1 MPSFL
6 YPLPLAIVAGLIA
19 LPVIIHLINLMRH
32 RRIEW
37 AAMEFLLVSQRRNS
51 TWVLLKQL
59 LLLLV
64 RIAAIAAAVMMVA
77 QPLLQNKWGALF
89 GSGKLHHIV
98 LLDDSFSMSDHWA
111 DTSAFDEAK
120 QVILRMGK
128 QWAEQASRQ
137 ECTLLRY
144 SQATKQ
150 SRGTQFDLTS
160 ETIDAGEFPKKL
172 DQTLQRL
179 HVSQLAVGPDEAL
192 KAAAQ
197 MVGDGGDVKS
207 IVFLVSD
214 FRAKDWT
221 HATETRKTLQKLN
234 EAGAKLQLIN
244 CVDEARP
251 NLAITALKPGQGTRA
266 ANVPLPMEVTV
277 RNYSAIPATNVSV
290 RLEEQGTQ
298 RPAIEIEKIGPGQS
312 VTRQFEIRAQT
323 AGQRRIAAFLPADA
337 VMLDNARYTVID
349 FPTSVPVLIIDGGL
363 KANTARGG
371 DGYFLQSALAQP
383 GTVTTGLRPRVEA
396 PRFLD
401 DHPLDEFHS
410 IYICNVDRLPLDA
423 VSKLTDYVQH
433 GGGVAFFVGDQS
445 RSDYWNQL
453 YADGA
458 GLFPVP
464 LEAPVMLGV
473 EQVQKSPDLL
483 ITDHPIFRVFA
494 GENNPFI
501 KMVNIEKYFAVKK
514 GWKPAEGSATA
525 VIGSLRNGAPLVID
539 KKLGDGRVV
548 AFLTTAAPNWNNWA
562 RDNPSYVVAML
573 ELQSYLS
580 SGRQTDPSQLV
591 GTPLV
596 VPVDLKKFQQ
606 QVEFMTPAEGT
617 ADRVV
622 IKAEPQ
628 ENGPAK
634 AILTDTDISGVYEAQ
649 LTGNDNTVQG
659 IAVPYNVDAAEG
671 DLTVIAPD
679 QLASE
684 LTGVVYDYHRAADL
698 HFDSRDMQG
707 NNLSEKVLYLLI
719 FLLVAEQLLA
729 YSASYHPTRA
739 QGGS

>member
-37 AAMEFLLVSQRRNS
+37 AAMEFLLVSQQRNS

-128 QWAEQASRQ
+128 QWAEQPSRQ

-197 MVGDGGDVKS
+197 MVGDGADVKS
-207 IVFLVSD
+207 VVFLVSD
-214 FRAKDWT
+214 FRTKDWT

-401 DHPLDEFHS
+401 DHPLEEFHA
-410 IYICNVDRLPLDA
+410 IYICNVDRLPLDCRR
-423 VSKLTDYVQH
+423 T
-433 GGGVAFFVGDQS
+433 
-445 RSDYWNQL
+445 N
-453 YADGA
+453 
-458 GLFPVP
+458 
-464 LEAPVMLGV
+464 
-473 EQVQKSPDLL
+473 
-483 ITDHPIFRVFA
+483 
-494 GENNPFI
+494 
-501 KMVNIEKYFAVKK
+501 
-514 GWKPAEGSATA
+514 
-525 VIGSLRNGAPLVID
+525 
-539 KKLGDGRVV
+539 
-548 AFLTTAAPNWNNWA
+548 
-562 RDNPSYVVAML
+562 
-573 ELQSYLS
+573 
-580 SGRQTDPSQLV
+580 
-591 GTPLV
+591 
-596 VPVDLKKFQQ
+596 
-606 QVEFMTPAEGT
+606 
-617 ADRVV
+617 
-622 IKAEPQ
+622 
-628 ENGPAK
+628 
-634 AILTDTDISGVYEAQ
+634 
-649 LTGNDNTVQG
+649 
-659 IAVPYNVDAAEG
+659 
-671 DLTVIAPD
+671 
-679 QLASE
+679 
-684 LTGVVYDYHRAADL
+684 
-698 HFDSRDMQG
+698 
-707 NNLSEKVLYLLI
+707 
-719 FLLVAEQLLA
+719 
-729 YSASYHPTRA
+729 
-739 QGGS
+739 